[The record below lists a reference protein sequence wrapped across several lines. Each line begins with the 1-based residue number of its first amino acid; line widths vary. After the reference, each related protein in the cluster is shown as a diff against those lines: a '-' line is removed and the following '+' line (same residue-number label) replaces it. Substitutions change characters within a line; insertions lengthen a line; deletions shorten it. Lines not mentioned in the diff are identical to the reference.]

1 MIRIGGGMAYRLD
14 PAAYGNS
21 WKRLPRVAAAVVF
34 DMDGL
39 LFDTETLHREAIVLA
54 AAEGGHEIAAEVF
67 NRMIGLPW
75 A

>member
-1 MIRIGGGMAYRLD
+1 
-14 PAAYGNS
+14 
-21 WKRLPRVAAAVVF
+21 
-34 DMDGL
+34 MDGL